1 MNWIEERIMYN
12 KQWKDVFNAAL
23 TLNFQLLEAVQE
35 TEACSKDGKITPKK
49 GSTLRGLFIDLR
61 KKLINDEEL
70 TTADILILGI
80 AMNIAQTSN
89 KNKLAAIQAAVN
101 LYDDIAL
108 PAFKELGTT
117 PTYEQFCEKFADPI
131 V

>member
-1 MNWIEERIMYN
+1 MYN

-35 TEACSKDGKITPKK
+35 TEAYNKGDKITPKK
-49 GSTLRGLFIDLR
+49 GDTLRGLFIDLR

>member
-1 MNWIEERIMYN
+1 MYN

-35 TEACSKDGKITPKK
+35 TEAYNKDGKITPEK

-117 PTYEQFCEKFADPI
+117 PTYEQFCEKFANPI

>member
-1 MNWIEERIMYN
+1 MYN
-12 KQWKDVFNAAL
+12 KQWKNVFNAAL

-35 TEACSKDGKITPKK
+35 TEAYNKNDKITPEK

-70 TTADILILGI
+70 TATDILTLGI

>member
-1 MNWIEERIMYN
+1 MYN

-23 TLNFQLLEAVQE
+23 TLNFQILERIQE
-35 TEACSKDGKITPKK
+35 VEEYNKDDKITPEKNNV
-49 GSTLRGLFIDLR
+49 LRDLFIDLR
-61 KKLINDEEL
+61 KKLIADEEL
-70 TTADILILGI
+70 TSSDILVLGI
-80 AMNIAQTSN
+80 AMNIAQTNN

-101 LYDDIAL
+101 LYDNIAL

>member
-1 MNWIEERIMYN
+1 MYN

-35 TEACSKDGKITPKK
+35 TEAYNKDGKITPKK

>member
-1 MNWIEERIMYN
+1 MYN

-35 TEACSKDGKITPKK
+35 TEAYNKDGKITPEK

-61 KKLINDEEL
+61 KKLVNDEEL
-70 TTADILILGI
+70 TAADILTLGI

-101 LYDDIAL
+101 LYDNVVL

-117 PTYEQFCEKFADPI
+117 PTYEQFCEKFANPI

>member
-1 MNWIEERIMYN
+1 MYN

>member
-1 MNWIEERIMYN
+1 MYN

-35 TEACSKDGKITPKK
+35 TEAYNKDGKITPKK
-49 GSTLRGLFIDLR
+49 GSALRGLFIDLR

>member
-1 MNWIEERIMYN
+1 MYN

-23 TLNFQLLEAVQE
+23 TLNFQILESIQE
-35 TEACSKDGKITPKK
+35 VEEYNKDDKITPEKNNV
-49 GSTLRGLFIDLR
+49 LRGLFIDLR
-61 KKLINDEEL
+61 KKLIADEEL
-70 TTADILILGI
+70 TSSDILVLGI
-80 AMNIAQTSN
+80 AMNIAQTNN

-101 LYDDIAL
+101 LYDNIAL

-117 PTYEQFCEKFADPI
+117 PTYEQFCEKFVDPI

>member
-1 MNWIEERIMYN
+1 MYN

-35 TEACSKDGKITPKK
+35 SEAYNKDGQITPEK
-49 GSTLRGLFIDLR
+49 GSALRGLFIDLR

-70 TTADILILGI
+70 TAADILTLGI
-80 AMNIAQTSN
+80 AMNIAQTNN
-89 KNKLAAIQAAVN
+89 KNKLAAIQGAVN
-101 LYDDIAL
+101 LYDDIVL
-108 PAFKELGTT
+108 PAFKELGTN
-117 PTYEQFCEKFADPI
+117 PTYEQFCEKFADSI

>member
-1 MNWIEERIMYN
+1 MYN

-35 TEACSKDGKITPKK
+35 TEAYNKDGKITPKK

-89 KNKLAAIQAAVN
+89 KNKLAAIQAVVN

>member
-1 MNWIEERIMYN
+1 MYN

-35 TEACSKDGKITPKK
+35 TEAYNKGDKITPKK
-49 GSTLRGLFIDLR
+49 GDTLRGLFIDLR

-70 TTADILILGI
+70 TAADILTLGI
-80 AMNIAQTSN
+80 VMNIAQTNN
-89 KNKLAAIQAAVN
+89 KNKLAALQAAVN
-101 LYDDIAL
+101 LYDDVAL

-117 PTYEQFCEKFADPI
+117 PTYEQFCEKFANPI

>member
-1 MNWIEERIMYN
+1 MYN
-12 KQWKDVFNAAL
+12 KQWKNVFNAAL

-35 TEACSKDGKITPKK
+35 TEAYNKNDKITPEK

>member
-1 MNWIEERIMYN
+1 MYN

-35 TEACSKDGKITPKK
+35 TEAYNKEGKVTPEK
-49 GSTLRGLFIDLR
+49 GNVLRKLFTDLR
-61 KKLINDEEL
+61 KKLIADEEL
-70 TTADILILGI
+70 NSADILTLGI

-101 LYDDIAL
+101 LYENIAL
-108 PAFKELGTT
+108 PAFQELGTS
-117 PTYEQFCEKFADPI
+117 PTYEQFCEKFSSPI